1 MFKPLLL
8 SCCIVSILVLS
19 GCSKKEAPVP
29 DLELK
34 TEGTTEIAT
43 PIKQVAVNQH
53 VIVSKNDVS
62 ALPLIDG
69 NVYSNFVDSGYS
81 YANPEEFS
89 LESVDSYSGQHTQSF
104 EKILAFARQ
113 KLNLRDDQ
121 IIVAGGDAGPVNDS
135 DTVLFDLTN
144 QEYYKYSNNFAI
156 NYIRLLKTVPVDAK
170 GEFETTEQYQERI
183 KVLQESPKNHQV
195 DFDLSLLQTA
205 LNKTLARLYVKNGDA
220 KPEYQ
225 YDADQEL
232 LTLALKEKE
241 STRVVESLLKIK
253 IPSDLAQE
261 IVTNSNWQRGY
272 VLDFKDNRLSV
283 SGVFFYKFNFTV
295 SDRDQVYEGSLDS
308 TSVYKLLDFKQKSY
322 DQMDHDV
329 DPEKLS
335 FQDIS
340 TSSANTF
347 IFGLK
352 HYFSPESRLKK
363 LATQNT
369 SAED

>member
-19 GCSKKEAPVP
+19 GCSKKETA
-29 DLELK
+29 DSGLELK
-34 TEGTTEIAT
+34 TEGTNEIAT
-43 PIKQVAVNQH
+43 PINQVAVNQH
-53 VIVSKNDVS
+53 VIVSKNEVS

-69 NVYSNFVDSGYS
+69 DVYSNFVDSGYK
-81 YANPEEFS
+81 YASPEEFS
-89 LESVDSYSGQHTQSF
+89 LASVDSNSGQHTQSF
-104 EKILAFARQ
+104 EQILAFARQ

-121 IIVAGGDAGPVNDS
+121 IIVAGSDTGPLDDS

-144 QEYYKYSNNFAI
+144 QEYYKYSNSFAI
-156 NYIRLLKTVPVDAK
+156 NYIRLLKTAPVEPK

-183 KVLQESPKNHQV
+183 KALQESLTNHQV
-195 DFDLSLLQTA
+195 DFDLSLLQAA

-220 KPEYQ
+220 RPEYQ

-232 LTLALKEKE
+232 LTLHLKEKE

-253 IPSDLAQE
+253 VPSDLAQE

-272 VLDFKDNRLSV
+272 VLDFKENRLSV

-295 SDRDQVYEGSLDS
+295 GDKDQVYEDSLES
-308 TSVYKLLDFKQKSY
+308 TSVYKLLDLKQKSY

-329 DPEKLS
+329 DPDKLS

-340 TSSANTF
+340 TSPANTF
-347 IFGLK
+347 KFGLK
-352 HYFSPESRLKK
+352 NYFSPESRLKQ
-363 LATQNT
+363 LAIQNA
-369 SAED
+369 SVED